1 MQLIGSVDDA
11 RALLGRELGVSDWF
25 TVDQQ
30 RINEFAE
37 VTEDRQWIHV
47 DPERARAES
56 PYGAPIAHG
65 FLTLSLIP
73 ALSKDNFRLQD
84 AKFALNYGLNKVRF
98 LSGVPVDSRIRVRSE
113 LVDVVVKG
121 DDTAD
126 LTVKHTIEIDG
137 PDASAAKPAAVAE
150 MIVRA
155 IF

>member
-113 LVDVVVKG
+113 LVDVAVKG